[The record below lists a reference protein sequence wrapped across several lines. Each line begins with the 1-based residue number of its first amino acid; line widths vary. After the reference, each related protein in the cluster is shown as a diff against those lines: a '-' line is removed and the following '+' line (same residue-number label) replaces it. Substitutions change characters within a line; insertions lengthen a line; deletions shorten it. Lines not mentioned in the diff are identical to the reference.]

1 MLLDVLTVLVL
12 GFVGA
17 RLVASAR
24 AAVRSS
30 ELRRRTL
37 DIVRDVR
44 PAHVLRA
51 LPVLAVVLVLASLSL
66 AVPVLRTGWWTAIG
80 GTGNIVTGA
89 TDRTRGTPLAW
100 LVPALFLALLVPLL
114 PLFAEREEQIF
125 RAGAESW
132 SFWRRVRRGLEFGLA
147 HVIMGIP
154 IGVALALS
162 VGGWYLPGCTSG
174 PTAAVGGPLPSWRAR
189 GRTSPTT
196 RSCSRFCSWRLP
208 WRDR

>member
-162 VGGWYLPGCTSG
+162 VGGWYFTWMYLRAYRRGG
-174 PTAAVGGPLPSWRAR
+174 RTAALMES
-189 GRTSPTT
+189 T
-196 RSCSRFCSWRLP
+196 RSHLAYNAVVFAILLLALALA
-208 WRDR
+208 

>member
-37 DIVRDVR
+37 DIVRGVR

-162 VGGWYLPGCTSG
+162 VGGWYFTWMYLRAYRRGG
-174 PTAAVGGPLPSWRAR
+174 RTAALMES
-189 GRTSPTT
+189 T
-196 RSCSRFCSWRLP
+196 RSHLAYNAVVFAILLLALALA
-208 WRDR
+208 